1 MALWFC
7 SIFWFYSIGTL
18 SVVNRKGGFKELDD
32 GSSSDLLSECV
43 SVSVELCADTLA
55 VLLHFFPDDLR
66 LMQTLKPQSRMLLP
80 RDRFHALIRHLLLLS

>member
-7 SIFWFYSIGTL
+7 SIFWFYCIGTL

-43 SVSVELCADTLA
+43 SISVELCADTVA